1 MDACLAILREAWPKL
16 NWRRTL
22 YGPNDGTIEGFV
34 PPVVD
39 ENGNV
44 RGGLEVLVLV
54 RRVGDFSFSRA
65 NGTAGHW
72 TVEDAVARY
81 PDRIISS
88 TRPTLLE
95 AVNNYR
101 EVSLADLLK
110 RVELHK
116 GGSE

>member
-34 PPVVD
+34 SPVVD
-39 ENGNV
+39 ENGDV
-44 RGGLEVLVLV
+44 SGGLEVLVLV
-54 RRVGDFSFSRA
+54 RRVGDFALTRA
-65 NGTAGHW
+65 NGTAGYW
-72 TVEDAVARY
+72 VVEDKILRY

-116 GGSE
+116 VGAK